1 MAEFNADFW
10 EISTGSEY
18 LENLP
23 SSRALWYETQ
33 EDRSRRYAFR
43 EFFEEVSPVVH
54 GLIGANLTKRQ
65 QEVVE
70 LYYVHGK
77 TQEDIATIL
86 DLTQS
91 TVSRHLFGTMR
102 RGKKVGGAIPKL
114 RKVID
119 RTKDRII
126 DDAFGTL
133 QGKLAA
139 AGDFRAI
146 RAKLDEQPYK
156 VRIATSD
163 TRSMGAALVRL
174 EEVDSIQIEAD
185 GTLIVLSRNVQ
196 ALQLSV
202 PRLAQELG
210 VRLLRVEPLD
220 DSLESVFSYLVER

>member
-43 EFFEEVSPVVH
+43 EFFEEVSPVVD

-139 AGDFRAI
+139 A
-146 RAKLDEQPYK
+146 
-156 VRIATSD
+156 
-163 TRSMGAALVRL
+163 M
-174 EEVDSIQIEAD
+174 
-185 GTLIVLSRNVQ
+185 
-196 ALQLSV
+196 
-202 PRLAQELG
+202 
-210 VRLLRVEPLD
+210 
-220 DSLESVFSYLVER
+220 